1 MKALLEIFMNGGI
14 RYDPG
19 TELVV
24 LSPVEEILR
33 AGQKAG
39 EFRDFD
45 AQVMA
50 AVIQRAIDGLPFL
63 LETHPGIEL
72 GTYATE
78 LVTTWVHVPQP
89 ARPQARDVRRFAP
102 AARRPAHLRCRHPG
116 VGPACRPDMGRDV
129 GAAAAIPADL
139 AGMHGHLVPQWW

>member
-1 MKALLEIFMNGGI
+1 MNGGI

-50 AVIQRAIDGLPFL
+50 AVIQRATGCRSC
-63 LETHPGIEL
+63 
-72 GTYATE
+72 
-78 LVTTWVHVPQP
+78 W
-89 ARPQARDVRRFAP
+89 RP
-102 AARRPAHLRCRHPG
+102 
-116 VGPACRPDMGRDV
+116 
-129 GAAAAIPADL
+129 IPASS
-139 AGMHGHLVPQWW
+139 